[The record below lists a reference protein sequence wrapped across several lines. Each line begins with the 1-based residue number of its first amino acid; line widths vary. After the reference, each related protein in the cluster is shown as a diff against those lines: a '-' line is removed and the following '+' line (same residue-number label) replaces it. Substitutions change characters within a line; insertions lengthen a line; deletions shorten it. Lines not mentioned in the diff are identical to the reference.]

1 MGADELRA
9 LLRMEVGRQQQEDEE
24 EEEREGKP
32 GKGRK
37 AGKAGKG
44 GERDAAGVSEAD
56 LEALLDRTDLEAGKP
71 IVATKGPGYEVVAR
85 GTGAGILSGVNA

>member
-1 MGADELRA
+1 MQKSSLPVMTALQRA
-9 LLRMEVGRQQQEDEE
+9 SQEHGRA
-24 EEEREGKP
+24 
-32 GKGRK
+32 GRVFLP
-37 AGKAGKG
+37 
-44 GERDAAGVSEAD
+44 RSPGVSEAD